1 MRLSEAARVLNAELR
16 GADTE
21 FTGVSTDSRTLARG
35 DLFVALKGERYD
47 GHAYLAA
54 VAAAGAA
61 AAIVARGKA
70 GTDAGCPLLL
80 VDDPERALA
89 ALAKDWRARFALPLV
104 ALTGSNGKTT
114 VKEMLASILRAAAGD
129 ASRVLATQGNLNN
142 HIGVP
147 LTLLRLRASHRYAV
161 VEMGMNHAGEI
172 RHLTHL
178 AAPDVALVIN
188 AGTAHIEF
196 LGSREAIAQAKGEI
210 FEGLKADGTAVIN
223 ADDVYAPLWRERA
236 GTHRTLEF
244 GLEQPAVVHATYRLR
259 DFDSEIRLTTPLGSA
274 TAVVAAPGLHN
285 VKNAVAAS
293 AAAAALK
300 LAPGIIASGLAQFTG
315 AQGRLQR
322 KAGAGGAIVID
333 DTYNANPDSARA
345 AIGVLA
351 AAPGTRVLVLGDM
364 GELGQDGPAL
374 HAEIGETARASGVER
389 LYTLGALSA
398 RATDAFGA
406 GARHFE
412 RVEDLVAALLG
423 TLGPDTTVLVKG
435 SRFMRME
442 RVVDALVEGGEA
454 RGVRRE
460 GETR

>member
-16 GADTE
+16 ADPRAADAE

-47 GHAYLAA
+47 GHAY
-54 VAAAGAA
+54 VATVGAAGAA
-61 AAIVARGKA
+61 AAIVARGTA
-70 GTDAGCPLLL
+70 GADAGCPLLL

-114 VKEMLASILRAAAGD
+114 VKEMLASILRAAAGGE
-129 ASRVLATQGNLNN
+129 SRVLATQGNLNN

-147 LTLLRLRASHRYAV
+147 LTLLRLRAAHRYAV

-172 RHLTHL
+172 RHLTQL
-178 AAPDVALVIN
+178 ASPDVALVIN

-196 LGSREAIAQAKGEI
+196 LGSREAIARAKGEI
-210 FEGLKADGTAVIN
+210 FEGLKAGGTAVLN
-223 ADDVYAPLWRERA
+223 ADDAFAPLWRECAAAHRA
-236 GTHRTLEF
+236 LEF
-244 GLEQPAVVHATYRLR
+244 GLERPAAVHATYRLR
-259 DFDSEIRLTTPLGSA
+259 GFDSEIRLTTPLGSA
-274 TAVVAAPGLHN
+274 TAVLPAPGLHN

-315 AQGRLQR
+315 AKGRLQR
-322 KAGAGGAIVID
+322 KPGTDGATVID

-345 AIGVLA
+345 AIDVLA
-351 AAPGTRVLVLGDM
+351 AFPAPTILVLGEM
-364 GELGQDGPAL
+364 GELGDGSAAF
-374 HAEIGETARASGVER
+374 HREIGE
-389 LYTLGALSA
+389 YALLKNVSSLFA
-398 RATDAFGA
+398 FGEATRHAVDAFGA
-406 GARHFE
+406 AGSYASCLD
-412 RVEDLVAALLG
+412 DLLRMVRASA
-423 TLGPDTTVLVKG
+423 GPGVTILVKG

-442 RVVDALVEGGEA
+442 RVVAALT
-454 RGVRRE
+454 
-460 GETR
+460 GETGAAH